1 MSDLLSELSNNEP
14 ITPETS
20 DATPEEAAIL
30 ASLGRVVEN
39 QNALGAV
46 VGQMLRRLATI
57 ENVLDILLYTNPEIS
72 QKIEKVI
79 QESQTKTE
87 EVPND
92 EIEPSV

>member
-1 MSDLLSELSNNEP
+1 MSDLLNELSANEP

-30 ASLGRVVEN
+30 ASLGRVVDN
-39 QNALGAV
+39 QNAVGAAI
-46 VGQMLRRLATI
+46 GQILQRLATI
-57 ENVLDILLYTNPEIS
+57 ENVLDILLFTHPEIS

-79 QESQTKTE
+79 QESQKPTE